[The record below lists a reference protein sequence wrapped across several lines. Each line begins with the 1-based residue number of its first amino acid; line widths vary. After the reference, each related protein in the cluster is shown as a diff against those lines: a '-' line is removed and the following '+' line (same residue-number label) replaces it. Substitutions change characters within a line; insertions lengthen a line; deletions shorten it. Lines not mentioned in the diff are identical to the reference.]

1 MIKPD
6 IIIVCET
13 WCNAMVSS
21 DILNIDGYNIDNN
34 LRKDRTDTTNG
45 AGGGIIVYSKIGLNI
60 LESNLSSDFNQ
71 FSAFN
76 IIQENGEDINIITTY
91 RPPSTNAENTQ
102 KLCDIVE
109 QMNMNAILIG
119 DINLPGIKWQNNTS
133 DSKGR
138 KFFETVINNNAV
150 QLVDKPTHKAGETL
164 DLVITKNEE
173 IVLDVEVIDNLSKSD
188 HNMILVELTANN
200 ATKTTTTEKIYDWNR
215 ADMEKLRNEFK
226 STNWN
231 EIFMNKTATE
241 MWTEFTTILNNIQ
254 EKYVPLKL
262 RRSNNRP
269 SWMNQK
275 LLRLIRKK
283 KRLYKKFKKYP
294 TQENENL
301 YNKCEKEV
309 KYQTKVSKKKFE
321 KNLAKSKN
329 KSDKKFNSYVKSR
342 TKTKS
347 QIGPLKDNHNNI
359 TGNDQEM
366 CEILNDYFVSVFT
379 IEDSTDVPVANQEQY
394 ETEIDSI
401 TFTNNKVSKKID
413 RLKNG
418 SAPGNDKISVFL
430 LKSLK
435 SEIANPLSLIY
446 EKSLNT
452 AEVPPG
458 WKESNVTAIH
468 KKGPKS
474 NPANYRPVSLTSIC
488 CKLMESIINDE
499 IVEHLC
505 DNKLIKSSQHG
516 FLKNK
521 SCATNL
527 LEFLEK
533 ILESIDDGKNLDLLY
548 LDFAKA
554 FDKVPK
560 KRLISKLKAHG
571 ITGNLLK
578 WIESWLD
585 GRKQRVVLNGKS
597 SSWREVLSG
606 IVQGSIL
613 GPLLFVIFIN
623 DIDDICTL
631 DVMKKLAD
639 DTKCG
644 QIITDKKDS
653 EILQENINHLLEW
666 STKWGMEFNKDKC
679 KIMHIGK
686 NNPNFEYHMEGKK
699 LTCVEYEKDIG
710 VILNRKLKP
719 SQHCSEAVRIANF
732 KLYQISKSFHYRDK
746 DVFLNLYKRFVRPN
760 LEFSTVAW
768 CPWTN
773 EDKANIESVQMKAVN
788 MISGLT
794 SNNYEGKL
802 IELKLESLESRRE
815 MFDMVQVYKILHNID
830 KVDETTW
837 FTRVDNSHNRVTR
850 LAADPYNLVKKR
862 ANNELYKNFFSRRVI
877 DSWNN
882 LPSDI
887 KSARNINIFKA
898 MYKKHTRPRI

>member
-1 MIKPD
+1 M
-6 IIIVCET
+6 
-13 WCNAMVSS
+13 
-21 DILNIDGYNIDNN
+21 
-34 LRKDRTDTTNG
+34 
-45 AGGGIIVYSKIGLNI
+45 
-60 LESNLSSDFNQ
+60 
-71 FSAFN
+71 
-76 IIQENGEDINIITTY
+76 
-91 RPPSTNAENTQ
+91 
-102 KLCDIVE
+102 
-109 QMNMNAILIG
+109 
-119 DINLPGIKWQNNTS
+119 
-133 DSKGR
+133 
-138 KFFETVINNNAV
+138 
-150 QLVDKPTHKAGETL
+150 
-164 DLVITKNEE
+164 
-173 IVLDVEVIDNLSKSD
+173 
-188 HNMILVELTANN
+188 
-200 ATKTTTTEKIYDWNR
+200 
-215 ADMEKLRNEFK
+215 
-226 STNWN
+226 
-231 EIFMNKTATE
+231 
-241 MWTEFTTILNNIQ
+241 
-254 EKYVPLKL
+254 
-262 RRSNNRP
+262 
-269 SWMNQK
+269 
-275 LLRLIRKK
+275 
-283 KRLYKKFKKYP
+283 
-294 TQENENL
+294 
-301 YNKCEKEV
+301 
-309 KYQTKVSKKKFE
+309 
-321 KNLAKSKN
+321 
-329 KSDKKFNSYVKSR
+329 
-342 TKTKS
+342 
-347 QIGPLKDNHNNI
+347 
-359 TGNDQEM
+359 
-366 CEILNDYFVSVFT
+366 
-379 IEDSTDVPVANQEQY
+379 
-394 ETEIDSI
+394 
-401 TFTNNKVSKKID
+401 
-413 RLKNG
+413 
-418 SAPGNDKISVFL
+418 
-430 LKSLK
+430 
-435 SEIANPLSLIY
+435 
-446 EKSLNT
+446 
-452 AEVPPG
+452 
-458 WKESNVTAIH
+458 
-468 KKGPKS
+468 
-474 NPANYRPVSLTSIC
+474 
-488 CKLMESIINDE
+488 
-499 IVEHLC
+499 
-505 DNKLIKSSQHG
+505 
-516 FLKNK
+516 
-521 SCATNL
+521 
-527 LEFLEK
+527 
-533 ILESIDDGKNLDLLY
+533 DLLY

-653 EILQENINHLLEW
+653 ELLQENINHLLEW